1 MTSNDRSRTR
11 PTEAQFAQV
20 WRANRAY
27 LVNLAFGMLSD
38 IGSAEDAVQEAFARF
53 ADADYPQIESHR
65 AWLIVVTGRICLDQI
80 NSARSRREHAYDT
93 SMIEFAGVPASQ
105 AHPVDPADR
114 VTLDDEVRTA
124 LLFVLERLTPAERVV
139 FVLHDIFQTP
149 FDSIAET
156 VGRPAATCRQLA
168 RRARLKIQQE
178 HAGTAKEVDVAQH
191 RLVAE
196 RFIQACSI
204 GDVSAL
210 VPLLDPNVW
219 GDADLGPLDRRT
231 GVANHGSTKV
241 SRNLLRWF
249 GPATTLVCNPIGDHS
264 EVLAF
269 VERRL
274 YAVIQLTVD
283 DELVKH
289 IHVIADPQKLEVIG
303 SQFPTPP
310 SQRAAATRISRG
322 VQQSSAGTQM
332 V

>member
-1 MTSNDRSRTR
+1 MASNDRPRIR
-11 PTEAQFAQV
+11 ATEAQFAQV

-53 ADADYPQIESHR
+53 ADADYSAIEDHR
-65 AWLIVVTGRICLDQI
+65 AWLMVVTSRICLDQI
-80 NSARSRREHAYDT
+80 NSARSRREHPYDT
-93 SMIEFAGVPASQ
+93 STIEFAGVPASQ

-114 VTLDDEVRTA
+114 VTLDDEVRAA
-124 LLFVLERLTPAERVV
+124 LLVVLERLTPAERVV
-139 FVLHDIFQTP
+139 FVLHDIFGTP

-156 VGRPAATCRQLA
+156 LGRPAATCRQLA

-178 HAGTAKEVDVAQH
+178 HARTASEVDRLPSAQY

-196 RFIQACSI
+196 RFMQACSI

-210 VPLLDPNVW
+210 VPLLDPDVW

-231 GVANHGSTKV
+231 GVANYGSTKV

-274 YAVIQLTVD
+274 YAVIQLTVS
-283 DELVKH
+283 DELVKR
-289 IHVIADPQKLEVIG
+289 IHVLADPQKLGLFREVSGFAGRGPDLRGG
-303 SQFPTPP
+303 SRWR
-310 SQRAAATRISRG
+310 S
-322 VQQSSAGTQM
+322 
-332 V
+332 